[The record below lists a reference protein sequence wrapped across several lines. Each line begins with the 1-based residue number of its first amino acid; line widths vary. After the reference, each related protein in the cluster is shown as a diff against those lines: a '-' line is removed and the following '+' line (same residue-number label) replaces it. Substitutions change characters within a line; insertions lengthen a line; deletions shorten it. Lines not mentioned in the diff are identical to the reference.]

1 MAHNLGFWIK
11 WTLQLWPTRSRSQ
24 TVSDCLNSFNGLWG
38 DNKTIS
44 VGGIV
49 DGFLFAKYFLP
60 PTLSPAL
67 PSSNHVSCVFL
78 SVYIEM
84 QSLVYIFS
92 LYTVHLSA
100 LDIHNHLPTLNT
112 SLYIQCGWVELDLT
126 RTRPCT
132 HMYLIVLSWQYAF
145 TANVNKIN
153 RGKTFFFSNS
163 TSKVIEWSCCAIAR
177 GSVNKGEALS
187 STRCVGSSL
196 YA

>member
-112 SLYIQCGWVELDLT
+112 SLYIQCGWVEFGSDQDKTMHTHVSNSSVLT
-126 RTRPCT
+126 ICL
-132 HMYLIVLSWQYAF
+132 YSKCKQ
-145 TANVNKIN
+145 NKQ
-153 RGKTFFFSNS
+153 GQDFFFFQ
-163 TSKVIEWSCCAIAR
+163 TQHQKL
-177 GSVNKGEALS
+177 LS
-187 STRCVGSSL
+187 DRAVQ
-196 YA
+196 